1 MKIRMYIDLYPG
13 ADPAKWGLWAHSN
26 PSLKNEGNTRIAFD
40 VTIPDAVL
48 FQIDAYAPEVSA
60 VEVLK

>member
-1 MKIRMYIDLYPG
+1 MYIDLFPG
-13 ADPAKWGLWAHSN
+13 AYPPKWDLWAHSN
-26 PSLKNEGNTRIAFD
+26 PSSKNQGNTRIAFD
-40 VTIPDAVL
+40 VTIPDELL